1 MSYSYCEGWFRA
13 RRVATKP
20 LNETQAR
27 QRHATKGALYT
38 AIVGDPVRPN
48 AFVEIVGG
56 DSIQVEFL
64 DDQLRTHAA
73 YQFVIQPDGRLFMV
87 MAAFVKFG
95 ADGRQTW
102 GRRLSFK
109 PDGHVMSFETD
120 YVHSPNSE
128 TVSEHRIDVSLN
140 WEPYP
145 SFGDYASI
153 ARYDRDRPP
162 AESNGVAV
170 ADRPGPH

>member
-13 RRVATKP
+13 RKIATK
-20 LNETQAR
+20 LLTETQAR
-27 QRHATKGALYT
+27 QRHETKGALYT
-38 AIVGDPVRPN
+38 ALVGDPVRPD
-48 AFVEIVGG
+48 AFVEIVSG

-95 ADGRQTW
+95 ADGRQAW

-109 PDGHVMSFETD
+109 PDGYVMSFETD
-120 YVHSPNSE
+120 YVRSPNTE

-145 SFGDYASI
+145 VFGDYASI
-153 ARYDRDRPP
+153 ARYDRDKPAATATSAGPP
-162 AESNGVAV
+162 
-170 ADRPGPH
+170 